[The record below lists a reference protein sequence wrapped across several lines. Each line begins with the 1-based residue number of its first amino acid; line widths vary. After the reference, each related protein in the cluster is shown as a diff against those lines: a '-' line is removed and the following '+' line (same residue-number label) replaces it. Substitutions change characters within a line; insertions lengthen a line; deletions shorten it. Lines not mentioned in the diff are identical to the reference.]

1 MFYMYMN
8 IELNYSMLYMYT
20 NMDEVQP
27 YFEKFDKSYWTSHE
41 QPMYIEATG
50 LHAWAQRCSMFS
62 EMVPPTCNLS
72 LHPFFFRNCN
82 SSIT

>member
-8 IELNYSMLYMYT
+8 MELNYSMLYMYT

-41 QPMYIEATG
+41 QPMYIEATE
-50 LHAWAQRCSMFS
+50 LHA
-62 EMVPPTCNLS
+62 
-72 LHPFFFRNCN
+72 
-82 SSIT
+82 

>member
-8 IELNYSMLYMYT
+8 MELNYSMLYMYT

-50 LHAWAQRCSMFS
+50 LHA
-62 EMVPPTCNLS
+62 
-72 LHPFFFRNCN
+72 
-82 SSIT
+82 